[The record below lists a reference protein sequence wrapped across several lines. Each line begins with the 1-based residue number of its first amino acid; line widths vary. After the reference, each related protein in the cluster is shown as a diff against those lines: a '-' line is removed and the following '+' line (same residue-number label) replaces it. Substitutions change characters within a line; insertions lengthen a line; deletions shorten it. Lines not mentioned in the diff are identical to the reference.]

1 MAARKSGELWPP
13 WSSQDPQAEGGHT
26 QINLVIRFKKRLP
39 KGIHLEEINLE
50 NRPRNL
56 LLIWLLFSA
65 FFSDYV
71 YVETS
76 STTPFQIRRIEEL
89 NKTPSGNVEAKMM
102 CFYRRRDLPT
112 PLVQLA
118 DKHQSKYSYTVKLVE
133 VKYIFSVHLQNSFEK
148 YYISMQVLKSWTF
161 QYWNSWQ

>member
-1 MAARKSGELWPP
+1 MYRVG
-13 WSSQDPQAEGGHT
+13 
-26 QINLVIRFKKRLP
+26 
-39 KGIHLEEINLE
+39 
-50 NRPRNL
+50 
-56 LLIWLLFSA
+56 
-65 FFSDYV
+65 DYV

-118 DKHQSKYSYTVKLVE
+118 DKHQMATSEDSPVAMKLKKMWLKTPVGE
-133 VKYIFSVHLQNSFEK
+133 EQAA
-148 YYISMQVLKSWTF
+148 QAVLDPALGKET
-161 QYWNSWQ
+161 NVI